1 MLEKGWENEELSISN
16 TFNNLY
22 LIAARSNIKCS
33 LPTYLDIIREEFSKA
48 TINEKEKNLLLNLRG
63 RVPMDKDDI
72 DLGIEL
78 GIKLLKNKD
87 YSFNNLDSKPKKMTK
102 TML

>member
-1 MLEKGWENEELSISN
+1 
-16 TFNNLY
+16 
-22 LIAARSNIKCS
+22 
-33 LPTYLDIIREEFSKA
+33 
-48 TINEKEKNLLLNLRG
+48 
-63 RVPMDKDDI
+63 MDKDDI